1 MAIKYATR
9 KTKIDMPENFV
20 QGNVAYNST
29 LAPEAWKGDV
39 LRAEVRYKLLRAAK
53 FFIDQLE
60 VPGFRVLDVVLTGS
74 MANYNYTKYSDF
86 DVHVVTRYADL
97 DCEDIAEEF
106 YQAKKK
112 IWNDNHDIIVR
123 GHEVELYVE
132 DIDQPPVA
140 AGIFSLLDNH
150 WIHRPEF
157 RPPNINGR
165 EVDAKVNDLIVQI
178 NKTLAAADDPRDITR
193 LFAKLRKMRQSGL
206 AQGGEYSVENLSY
219 KILRN
224 LGYLNKMTQARQD
237 QQDSDLSLK

>member
-1 MAIKYATR
+1 
-9 KTKIDMPENFV
+9 MPKNFV
-20 QGNVAYNST
+20 QGNVAYNPT

-86 DVHVVTRYADL
+86 DVHVVTRYSDL

-112 IWNDNHDIIVR
+112 IWNDNHDIVVR

-132 DIDQPPVA
+132 DVDQPPVA
-140 AGIFSLLDNH
+140 AGIYSLLDNR
-150 WIHRPEF
+150 WLKRPEYIKPEMD
-157 RPPNINGR
+157 RSAINL
-165 EVDAKVNDLIVQI
+165 KVQDLITQI
-178 NKTLAAADDPRDITR
+178 DRTIQKADDPEDITR
-193 LFAKLRKMRQSGL
+193 IFTKLRKMRQSGL
-206 AQGGEYSVENLSY
+206 DAGGEYSVENLSY

-224 LGYLNKMTQARQD
+224 LGYLDKMTQSRQD
-237 QQDSDLSLK
+237 QQDRDLSLK

>member
-1 MAIKYATR
+1 MSK
-9 KTKIDMPENFV
+9 DFV
-20 QGNVAYNST
+20 KDNVAYHDRLNPQIWDGDK
-29 LAPEAWKGDV
+29 LRPEV
-39 LRAEVRYKLLRAAK
+39 AK
-53 FFIDQLE
+53 RILQIAKIFVHYLE
-60 VPGFRVLDVVLTGS
+60 IPNFRVNDVVISGS
-74 MANYNYTKYSDF
+74 MANYNYTKYSDV
-86 DVHVVTRYADL
+86 DIHVVTNYEDL
-97 DCEDIAEEF
+97 ECDDLAEAF
-106 YQAKKK
+106 YRAKKK

-157 RPPNINGR
+157 QPPNINDR
-165 EVDAKVNDLIVQI
+165 VVDAKVNDLIVQI
-178 NKTLAAADDPRDITR
+178 NKTLAAADDPQDITR

-206 AQGGEYSVENLSY
+206 ARGGEYSVENLSY

>member
-1 MAIKYATR
+1 
-9 KTKIDMPENFV
+9 
-20 QGNVAYNST
+20 
-29 LAPEAWKGDV
+29 LALEAWQNTQ
-39 LRAEVRYKLLRAAK
+39 LRREVRYKLLQAAK

-60 VPGFRVLDVVLTGS
+60 VPGFRLYDVVLTGS

-86 DVHVVTRYADL
+86 DVHVVTRYSDL
-97 DCEDIAEEF
+97 DCDDLAEAF

-140 AGIFSLLDNH
+140 SGIFSLLDNR
-150 WIHRPEF
+150 WIRRPEF
-157 RPPNINGR
+157 QPPNINDR
-165 EVDAKVNDLIVQI
+165 VVDAKVNDLIVQI
-178 NKTLAAADDPRDITR
+178 NKTLAAADDPEDITR

-206 AQGGEYSVENLSY
+206 DASGEYSVENLSY

-224 LGYLNKMTQARQD
+224 LGYLDKMTQARQD
-237 QQDSDLSLK
+237 QQDRDLSLK